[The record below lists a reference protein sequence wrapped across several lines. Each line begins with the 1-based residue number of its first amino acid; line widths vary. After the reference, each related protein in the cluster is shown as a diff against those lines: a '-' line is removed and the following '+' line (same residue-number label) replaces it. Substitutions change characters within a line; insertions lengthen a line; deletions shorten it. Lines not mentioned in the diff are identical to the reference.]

1 VTSVD
6 HAELPSAWADG
17 IPGLRALGDVA
28 AVVDAELHKV
38 VRDPVEIF
46 TRAAQPLLWLL
57 VFGQVITR
65 TRAIA
70 TGPISYIDYLTP
82 GVLAQSALF
91 AAIFYG
97 IAVIWERDLGI
108 AHKLLVSPA
117 SRVSLI
123 LGKAV
128 TAGIRSTVQAVI
140 IYVAAF
146 AIGVHVRTDPAAILG
161 VIVVVMLG
169 SALFATFSLTIACI
183 VRSRE
188 RFMGIGQLMTMPV
201 FFASSAVYP
210 IALMPPW
217 LQTVASVNPLTYM
230 VDAARGLMIVGGT
243 AEHGLPLDMA
253 VLVGV
258 TAMFVLISAR
268 LYPRLAQ

>member
-1 VTSVD
+1 MSSVD

-17 IPGLRALGDVA
+17 VPGLRALGDVA

-38 VRDPVEIF
+38 VRDPIEIF

-217 LQTVASVNPLTYM
+217 LQTVALVNPLTYM

-243 AEHGLPLDMA
+243 AEHGLPLDLA